1 MFENVLLNNKD
12 ITVRL
17 NVDYFAVKEKLPKH
31 KLLVFTGPIDAFYAS
46 QGLAKLEYRSIFWE
60 REYLEPPTGFFQPA
74 WVVNYP
80 GGDVG
85 RNQFSFSRHRQ
96 SILQAKT
103 VVESS
108 TEYNNIH
115 EGKQPICC
123 LGQLETWFAPHAHLN
138 RRDLSLQHKS
148 TEKRKK
154 RKEKK
159 RKGGS
164 RMY

>member
-1 MFENVLLNNKD
+1 MFEKVLLNNED

-60 REYLEPPTGFFQPA
+60 REYLEPPSGFFQPA

-85 RNQFSFSRHRQ
+85 RRPFSFTQHRSVAVGRQ
-96 SILQAKT
+96 SNKRLQ
-103 VVESS
+103 
-108 TEYNNIH
+108 
-115 EGKQPICC
+115 
-123 LGQLETWFAPHAHLN
+123 
-138 RRDLSLQHKS
+138 
-148 TEKRKK
+148 
-154 RKEKK
+154 
-159 RKGGS
+159 
-164 RMY
+164 

>member
-1 MFENVLLNNKD
+1 MFEKVLLNKED

-85 RNQFSFSRHRQ
+85 MNHLVLS
-96 SILQAKT
+96 SI
-103 VVESS
+103 
-108 TEYNNIH
+108 
-115 EGKQPICC
+115 
-123 LGQLETWFAPHAHLN
+123 
-138 RRDLSLQHKS
+138 
-148 TEKRKK
+148 
-154 RKEKK
+154 
-159 RKGGS
+159 GS
-164 RMY
+164 RFNRQNMSRIQGKTWRETFTIFCCVCLCSSGFWKITACPLLTGLVSPM